1 MVTYEDILRYLNSEM
16 PDIGGIFQPP
26 KSTPTP
32 TPDPTPT
39 SNPTDQVLTPE
50 QLFLLQQQQQRLALG
65 ENDRDNSNVIDTT
78 NNAGITGIKGLATAL
93 SFMANPVGTMFGLG
107 LKSKYDDFRNTGN
120 LFGGNPNNIYRGIG
134 EGSNY
139 GIDLDVANMA
149 QARGLT
155 KQLNKVPLE
164 RGPNENFG
172 RDNSNEGTFGSST
185 NDSNF
190 SDYS

>member
-1 MVTYEDILRYLNSEM
+1 MVTYKDILRYLNSEM

-26 KSTPTP
+26 TSTPTP
-32 TPDPTPT
+32 TPTSP

-50 QLFLLQQQQQRLALG
+50 QLLLLQQQRRLAGG
-65 ENDRDNSNVIDTT
+65 ENDDGNTNIVDTT
-78 NNAGITGIKGLATAL
+78 NNAGLTGIKGLATAL

-134 EGSNY
+134 EGSEY
-139 GIDLDVANMA
+139 GTDLSVANMA